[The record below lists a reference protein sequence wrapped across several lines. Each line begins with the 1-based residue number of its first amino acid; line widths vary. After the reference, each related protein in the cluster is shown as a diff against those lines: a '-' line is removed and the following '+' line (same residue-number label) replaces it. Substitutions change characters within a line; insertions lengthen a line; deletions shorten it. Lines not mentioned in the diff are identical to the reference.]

1 MSEIDKP
8 ARNFLETEALT
19 FFSRR
24 GFLKTSATVATSML
38 YGCQAGTEAGIK
50 RRTSQ
55 VELAPPT
62 GVEDEAWAE
71 IRAQFLLD
79 PGIAYMN
86 NASLGMPPSQI
97 VASVHAGYEA
107 ISREPLH
114 GKHDLQTAI
123 TEKVLPGL
131 GTLFGVTSEEISLTR
146 NATEALHLQ
155 SVGLDL
161 APGDEVLV
169 TTQEHPAGIRPWML
183 REAREGIRVS
193 EVFIPSPFQTDVEVV
208 GLMEAA
214 ITDRTKAISFCHVT
228 RGGHLYPVKK
238 LAFMAHERGLACL
251 VDGAQAV
258 GQFPIDLIDLGCDA
272 YSASLHKW
280 LLGPAGTGFL
290 YVREGARNRIKT
302 AFAPDATPD
311 APAFDPPGTA
321 DFPLRA
327 ALMTMLDFVN
337 AIGLERI
344 EERCR
349 YLSNHLKSQLSELAP
364 VTILSGPLETSCPGS
379 TIFEFSGLDAI
390 AAVPMMEQQGRV
402 HIDEHQRDG
411 HNAIRVSTHF
421 YNTRLE
427 IDRLVDAL
435 RSVA

>member
-38 YGCQAGTEAGIK
+38 YGCQAGTEAVIK
-50 RRTSQ
+50 QKTSQ

-131 GTLFGVTSEEISLTR
+131 ATLFGVTSGEISLTR

-193 EVFIPSPFQTDVEVV
+193 EVFIPQSLPNRC
-208 GLMEAA
+208 G
-214 ITDRTKAISFCHVT
+214 S
-228 RGGHLYPVKK
+228 GGPY
-238 LAFMAHERGLACL
+238 GSC
-251 VDGAQAV
+251 
-258 GQFPIDLIDLGCDA
+258 
-272 YSASLHKW
+272 
-280 LLGPAGTGFL
+280 
-290 YVREGARNRIKT
+290 
-302 AFAPDATPD
+302 
-311 APAFDPPGTA
+311 
-321 DFPLRA
+321 
-327 ALMTMLDFVN
+327 
-337 AIGLERI
+337 
-344 EERCR
+344 
-349 YLSNHLKSQLSELAP
+349 NH
-364 VTILSGPLETSCPGS
+364 
-379 TIFEFSGLDAI
+379 
-390 AAVPMMEQQGRV
+390 
-402 HIDEHQRDG
+402 
-411 HNAIRVSTHF
+411 
-421 YNTRLE
+421 
-427 IDRLVDAL
+427 
-435 RSVA
+435 